1 MRKIK
6 TMYRL
11 LSFLSILALLSSC
24 TIQENIHFN
33 ADFSGTYKIKVDM
46 SALME
51 FGAAMA
57 DSTEEA
63 PQTAMFTQ
71 EQLDSIALEMTA
83 VKGLTNFNISEENY
97 VLNMSM
103 DFADV
108 NVFADMDL
116 MSSMSEETAKP
127 AKPRFEVSGKNLIYN
142 FDADY
147 IKNAMGQGETGA
159 EGEAEDDMGMN
170 EMFNFQ
176 TVLTFDKPVSKVKS
190 KIGEYNADSKEVVF
204 NYNLKQAIEESKDW
218 TTTITLGK

>member
-1 MRKIK
+1 
-6 TMYRL
+6 MYRL
-11 LSFLSILALLSSC
+11 LSFLSILVLLSSC

-33 ADFSGTYKIKVDM
+33 ADFSGSYKIQVDM

-57 DSTEEA
+57 DSTAEA

-71 EQLDSIALEMTA
+71 EQLDSIALEMA
-83 VKGLTNFNISEENY
+83 AINGLSNFNITEENY

-116 MSSMSEETAKP
+116 MALSAEETTKP
-127 AKPRFEVSGKNLIYN
+127 SKPRFELDGKNLIYN

-147 IKNAMGQGETGA
+147 IKNALGQGEEGA
-159 EGEAEDDMGMN
+159 ETEDDTGMN

-176 TVLTFDKPVSKVKS
+176 TVLTFDKPVDKVKS

-218 TTTITLGK
+218 TTTISLGK